1 MTSVFVVL
9 LFFLSIGPHYEIA
22 LVANLG
28 KGIAKIHTI
37 GLSIQLALTLLL
49 ASLRR
54 SPFKIASYSRFILS
68 LLLFSSLLISE
79 LFSKKTSVQIKP
91 LIEFPAFLFAF
102 SFFNFNKFYEVSYTK
117 IWRRIILG
125 WTIFLAFAYPLFIKA
140 NIVSG
145 ALRVH
150 VGGIDIPRLPLF
162 DYIPLALLLGF
173 PNSSVLY
180 FTSYIALVF
189 LTFYRTLYIAGFL
202 PLILDIK
209 KNYLRPIFN
218 IFTFRIKLSSL
229 TYIFWFSIII
239 SFILYY
245 NYETLILA
253 GSRFISIF
261 ISSDIDATG
270 QQRINLLTPI
280 FNTIIDPRYIFL
292 PFGEGSSF
300 SINGILMSAWPFHN
314 ILILGSCGII
324 FFLIYWFTAL
334 APIYSLLRTKSKL
347 LLYPACC
354 SFSLILILLLFPYA
368 NNFPLYAM
376 TALSFSISRDI
387 YNSKF

>member
-1 MTSVFVVL
+1 M
-9 LFFLSIGPHYEIA
+9 
-22 LVANLG
+22 
-28 KGIAKIHTI
+28 
-37 GLSIQLALTLLL
+37 
-49 ASLRR
+49 
-54 SPFKIASYSRFILS
+54 
-68 LLLFSSLLISE
+68 
-79 LFSKKTSVQIKP
+79 
-91 LIEFPAFLFAF
+91 
-102 SFFNFNKFYEVSYTK
+102 
-117 IWRRIILG
+117 
-125 WTIFLAFAYPLFIKA
+125 AFAYPLFIKA

-162 DYIPLALLLGF
+162 DYIPFALLLGF

-202 PLILDIK
+202 PLFLDIK

-280 FNTIIDPRYIFL
+280 FNTII
-292 PFGEGSSF
+292 
-300 SINGILMSAWPFHN
+300 
-314 ILILGSCGII
+314 
-324 FFLIYWFTAL
+324 
-334 APIYSLLRTKSKL
+334 
-347 LLYPACC
+347 
-354 SFSLILILLLFPYA
+354 
-368 NNFPLYAM
+368 
-376 TALSFSISRDI
+376 
-387 YNSKF
+387 